1 MAKFIR
7 KEKYAMKKLKNFWGL
22 FGSSLAAFALVVG
35 TLSANSACALY
46 FHQPKVPVELNRL
59 KK

>member
-1 MAKFIR
+1 MKKFNKFI
-7 KEKYAMKKLKNFWGL
+7 GL
-22 FGSSLAAFALVVG
+22 FGSSLAAFALVIG

-46 FHQPKVPVELNRL
+46 LHQPKVPAELNRL

>member
-1 MAKFIR
+1 
-7 KEKYAMKKLKNFWGL
+7 MKKLKKFMGL

-35 TLSANSACALY
+35 TFSANSACALY
-46 FHQPKVPVELNRL
+46 FHQPKVPIELYKL

>member
-1 MAKFIR
+1 MN
-7 KEKYAMKKLKNFWGL
+7 KLKKFLGL
-22 FGSSLAAFALVVG
+22 FGSSLAAFALVIG

-46 FHQPKVPVELNRL
+46 LHQPKVPAALTKL

>member
-1 MAKFIR
+1 
-7 KEKYAMKKLKNFWGL
+7 MKKFKKFLGL

-46 FHQPKVPVELNRL
+46 FHQPKTPVALNKL

>member
-1 MAKFIR
+1 
-7 KEKYAMKKLKNFWGL
+7 MKKIKKFLGM

-46 FHQPKVPVELNRL
+46 FHQPKVPVELNRS